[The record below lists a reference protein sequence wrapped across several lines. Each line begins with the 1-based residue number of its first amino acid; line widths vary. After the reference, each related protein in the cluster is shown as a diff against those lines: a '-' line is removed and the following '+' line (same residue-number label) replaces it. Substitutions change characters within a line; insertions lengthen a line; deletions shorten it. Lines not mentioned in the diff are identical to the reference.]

1 VPPVINLDPTTV
13 LSGGEFWFRFFGT
26 SGQRYVIQES
36 ENLIGWTDLLTNTMG
51 SSPLD
56 FSEKWETN
64 AHQRFFRVF
73 GLP

>member
-1 VPPVINLDPTTV
+1 VPPVINLDPATV
-13 LSGGEFWFRFFGT
+13 LSGGEFRFRFSGS
-26 SGQRYVIQES
+26 SGQRYVIQKS
-36 ENLIGWTDLLTNTMG
+36 DNLIGWTDVQTNTMG

-64 AHQRFFRVF
+64 AHQRLFRVF